1 VSPSEGA
8 APFAIR
14 RARDDDAQDLF
25 GLLALCFAEY
35 PGCYVDPHED
45 LTDLRTPGRS
55 FADNGGAFWVAED
68 ARGRVCACIGVD
80 YPSGGA
86 GELYRLYVRPDLRR
100 RGLGERLIRLAEAH
114 ARDRSSERM
123 FFWSDTRFSTAHRL
137 YERLGYRRAE
147 GTRALGDVSNSV
159 EYRFEKRL
167 QATPT

>member
-1 VSPSEGA
+1 MSPSEGA

-80 YPSGGA
+80 YPSGG
-86 GELYRLYVRPDLRR
+86 
-100 RGLGERLIRLAEAH
+100 
-114 ARDRSSERM
+114 
-123 FFWSDTRFSTAHRL
+123 
-137 YERLGYRRAE
+137 
-147 GTRALGDVSNSV
+147 
-159 EYRFEKRL
+159 
-167 QATPT
+167 